1 MKTFNCS
8 LISKGCVEGELLKSK
23 DAVCFYTVEPE
34 TGIVIES
41 NHDLKGKDI
50 TGKILMMPS
59 GKGSSVVQADG
70 LYKIAQT
77 GKAPAGIIVKD
88 ADPVLVSAVII
99 MQIPMVHKVDEEFYK
114 EVKDGAKIKLDA
126 DNGKI
131 YVLE

>member
-1 MKTFNCS
+1 METFNCS
-8 LISKGCVEGELLKSK
+8 LISKGCAEGELLISK

-41 NHDLKGKDI
+41 NHDLKGEDI
-50 TGKILMMPS
+50 SGKILVMPS

-77 GKAPAGIIVKD
+77 GKAPAGIIVKH

-99 MQIPMVHKVDEEFYK
+99 MNVPMVHKVDEKFYEK
-114 EVKDGAKIKLDA
+114 MKNGSKVKLDA
-126 DNGKI
+126 DAGKLYI
-131 YVLE
+131 L

>member
-1 MKTFNCS
+1 MKTYNCS
-8 LISKGCVEGELLKSK
+8 LISKGIGEGELLISK

-41 NHDLKGKDI
+41 NHDLKGKNI
-50 TGKILMMPS
+50 EGKVLVMPS

-70 LYKIAQT
+70 LYKIAKT
-77 GKAPAGIIVKD
+77 GKAPAAIIVKD

-99 MQIPMVHKVDEEFYK
+99 MNIPMVHKVDEEFYK
-114 EVKDGAKIKLDA
+114 EVKNGANVKIDA

-131 YVLE
+131 YVK